1 MFDMRTLT
9 PEQQTAATYDAGHLL
24 IVAGAGTGKTTTL
37 TARLTHLLR
46 SGVPPERILMLTF
59 SRRAAAELLSRA
71 EQMTGESTAN
81 TWGGTFHAVANRM
94 LRRHGRAIGLEP
106 SFTVL
111 DQTDTADLLALVRK
125 ELEGPAEE
133 DQSEAPFRRRAR
145 KQTLADILSRCVN
158 TASPLSHVL
167 RTTFPWCAD
176 EKAEIRAAFEAYTA
190 RKRERQ
196 ILDFDDL
203 LLFWNALLK
212 VPDVA
217 RILQSQFDHILV
229 DEYQDTNPL
238 QADVLEAMAGGGA
251 TLTAVGDDA
260 QAIYSFRA
268 ATHRNIMEF
277 PARFGSEVVML
288 QRNHRSTP
296 SLVAAT
302 NAVIAEASLRHPKEL
317 WSSRDDRGRPVL
329 VRCDDESDQSRQV
342 CDRLLHHHE
351 QGTKLQGQAILV
363 RAAHHS
369 SLLEMELTARKIP
382 FIKYGGLRFLEAAHV
397 KDMVCLI
404 RLIENPRDELAWFR
418 VLQLIDGLGPGAA
431 RRVTAGVLESRSP
444 EEGLAGEAS
453 RLPEGPRAAVGAL
466 AEVLAE
472 CRSLGP
478 EAPGAAVE
486 RARAWLDPAVT
497 ARYPNSGARIADLD
511 QLGRLAAAGSSLRQ
525 FLADLTLD
533 PPSST
538 SDLAGPPH
546 LDDDFVTISTI
557 HSAKGCEWDVVHVLH
572 VTDGHIPSDLATG
585 DAEQIEEE
593 RRLLY
598 VAMTRARNHLYAY
611 SPLRY
616 HYRPRGSDDSHGY
629 GQLTRFFTPAVL
641 ACMDSAGS
649 SRTPAADREG
659 PAGDGAATGIEAVD
673 RMVAALWD

>member
-1 MFDMRTLT
+1 MFDMSTLT
-9 PEQQTAATYDAGHLL
+9 PEQRTAATYDAGHLL

-46 SGVPPERILMLTF
+46 SGVPAERILMLTF
-59 SRRAAAELLSRA
+59 SRRAAAELLNRA
-71 EQMTGESTAN
+71 EQMTGESTAG

-106 SFTVL
+106 SFTVM

-125 ELEGPAEE
+125 ELEGPA
-133 DQSEAPFRRRAR
+133 DQDLPESPFRRRAR
-145 KQTLADILSRCVN
+145 KQTLAEILSRCVN
-158 TASPLSHVL
+158 TGSPLSQVL
-167 RTTFPWCAD
+167 RTSFPWCAD
-176 EKAEIRAAFEAYTA
+176 EKAEIRSAFEAYTS

-196 ILDFDDL
+196 VLDFDDL
-203 LLFWNALLK
+203 LLFWGALLK

-238 QADVLEAMAGGGA
+238 QADLLEGMAAGGA
-251 TLTAVGDDA
+251 ILTAVGDDA

-277 PARFGSEVVML
+277 PARFAAEVVML

-302 NAVIAEASLRHPKEL
+302 NSVIAEAALRHPKQL
-317 WSSRDDRGRPVL
+317 WSCREDRGRPEL
-329 VRCDDESDQSRQV
+329 VRCDDEADQSRRV

-351 QGTKLQGQAILV
+351 QGTKLQGQAVLV

-397 KDMVCLI
+397 KDMVCLV

-418 VLQLIDGLGPGAA
+418 ILQLIEGLGPGAA
-431 RRVTAGVLESRSP
+431 RRITAGVLKDSGPSGL
-444 EEGLAGEAS
+444 EEAAAGLPAG
-453 RLPEGPRAAVGAL
+453 PQAAVGLLEQAL
-466 AEVLAE
+466 AD

-486 RARAWLDPAVT
+486 RARLWLDPAVA

-511 QLGRLAAAGSSLRQ
+511 QLGRLAAASRSLRQ

-585 DAEQIEEE
+585 DAEAIEEE

-598 VAMTRARNHLYAY
+598 VAMTRARNHLYVY

-616 HYRPRGSDDSHGY
+616 HYRPRGRDDSHGF

-641 ACMDSAGS
+641 ACLDTAGS
-649 SRTPAADREG
+649 TRMPESDLPA
-659 PAGDGAATGIEAVD
+659 PAGAGAAAGIEAVD
-673 RMVAALWD
+673 KMVAALWD